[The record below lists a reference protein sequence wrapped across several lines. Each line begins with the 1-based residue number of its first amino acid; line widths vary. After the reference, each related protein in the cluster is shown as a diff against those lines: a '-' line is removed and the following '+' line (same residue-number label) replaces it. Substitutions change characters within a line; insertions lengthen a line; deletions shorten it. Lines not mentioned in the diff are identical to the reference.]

1 MRKLND
7 LQTPYLA
14 VDLEIFE
21 KNLETMKSIRP
32 GSSLRPHV
40 KAFKSTDIAA
50 ILKQTGYSG
59 FCCATIKELEGLA
72 ASGLGD
78 DLLLANETLNASRLR
93 SLVDHGVEV
102 IVAVDST
109 ETIDAAKDGG
119 IRNVLIDVNVGLPRC
134 GCDLNEVEILSGY
147 ARRKGLNIKGVM
159 GYEGHLMFTPD
170 RADRKRG
177 VAEAMQV
184 LQEAHSITGGDIISA
199 GGTGTFDLNELATE
213 IQAGSFLFMDT
224 RYSTV
229 GLPFEES
236 LTIVSTVIS
245 VERDRKRAVCD
256 AGVKSFAT
264 DYGKPKLEDGII
276 EFCSDEH
283 STIVPTE
290 QRGDLAFQVGDL
302 IHLRVPH
309 VDPTIAK
316 HSRLACSQEGYIY
329 GDWKVDL
336 RGW

>member
-1 MRKLND
+1 VRKLND

-14 VDLEIFE
+14 VDLDIFQR
-21 KNLETMKSIRP
+21 NLETMQSVRP

-40 KAFKSTDIAA
+40 KAFKSTDIAG
-50 ILKQTGYSG
+50 ILKQSGYSG
-59 FCCATIKELEGLA
+59 FCCATIKELEGLV

-93 SLVDHGVEV
+93 SLVDHGAQVT
-102 IVAVDST
+102 VAVDST
-109 ETIDAAKDGG
+109 ETIDAAKEGG
-119 IRNVLIDVNVGLPRC
+119 IRNVLLDVNVGLPRC
-134 GCDLNEVEILSGY
+134 GCDLKDVENLSTY
-147 ARRKGLNIKGVM
+147 ARRKGLNILGVM

-170 RADRKRG
+170 RADRKQG
-177 VAEAMQV
+177 VAKAMQV
-184 LQEAHSITGGDIISA
+184 LKEAHSIAGGDIISA

-236 LTIVSTVIS
+236 LTIVSTIIS
-245 VERDRKRAVCD
+245 IERDQSRAVCD

-264 DYGKPKLEDGII
+264 DYGKPKLKNGVI

-290 QRGDLAFQVGDL
+290 PRSETAFKVGDL
-302 IHLRVPH
+302 IRLRVPH

-316 HSRLACSQEGYIY
+316 HPRLVCLQEGYIR

>member
-1 MRKLND
+1 MQKLND

-14 VDLEIFE
+14 VDLETFHR
-21 KNLETMKSIRP
+21 NLKIMQSVRP

-40 KAFKSTDIAA
+40 KAFKSTHIAG
-50 ILKQTGYSG
+50 ILKQSGYSG

-72 ASGLGD
+72 ANGLGN

-93 SLVDHGVEV
+93 SLVDHGAQV

-134 GCDLNEVEILSGY
+134 GCDLKEVETLSAY
-147 ARRKGLNIKGVM
+147 ARRNGLNILGVM
-159 GYEGHLMFTPD
+159 GYEGHLMFTSK
-170 RADRKRG
+170 RSDRKEG
-177 VAEAMQV
+177 VTKAMQV

-224 RYSTV
+224 RYSAID
-229 GLPFEES
+229 LPFEES
-236 LTIVSTVIS
+236 LTIVSTIIS
-245 VERDRKRAVCD
+245 IEKNQKRAVCD

-264 DYGKPKLEDGII
+264 DYGKPKLRDGVI

-283 STIVPTE
+283 STILPTE
-290 QRGDLAFQVGDL
+290 PRSQLEFQVGDV

-316 HSRLACSQEGYIY
+316 HPKLVCFQEGYVH

>member
-50 ILKQTGYSG
+50 ILKQAGYSG

-93 SLVDHGVEV
+93 SLVNHGVEV

-134 GCDLNEVEILSGY
+134 GCERISTSF
-147 ARRKGLNIKGVM
+147 KSQP
-159 GYEGHLMFTPD
+159 HL
-170 RADRKRG
+170 G
-177 VAEAMQV
+177 
-184 LQEAHSITGGDIISA
+184 
-199 GGTGTFDLNELATE
+199 N
-213 IQAGSFLFMDT
+213 
-224 RYSTV
+224 
-229 GLPFEES
+229 
-236 LTIVSTVIS
+236 
-245 VERDRKRAVCD
+245 
-256 AGVKSFAT
+256 
-264 DYGKPKLEDGII
+264 
-276 EFCSDEH
+276 
-283 STIVPTE
+283 PT
-290 QRGDLAFQVGDL
+290 
-302 IHLRVPH
+302 
-309 VDPTIAK
+309 
-316 HSRLACSQEGYIY
+316 Y
-329 GDWKVDL
+329 
-336 RGW
+336 

>member
-1 MRKLND
+1 VRKLND

-14 VDLEIFE
+14 VDLKIFQS
-21 KNLETMKSIRP
+21 NLEIMQSVRP

-40 KAFKSTDIAA
+40 KAFKSTDIAGL
-50 ILKQTGYSG
+50 LKQGGYSS

-72 ASGLGD
+72 ANGLGD

-93 SLVDHGVEV
+93 SLVDHGAQV

-134 GCDLNEVEILSGY
+134 GCDLQEVEILSAY
-147 ARRKGLNIKGVM
+147 ARRKGLHIQGVM

-170 RADRKRG
+170 RSDRKEG
-177 VAEAMQV
+177 VAKAMQV
-184 LQEAHSITGGDIISA
+184 LQEAHSITGGEIISA

-229 GLPFEES
+229 GLPFQES
-236 LTIVSTVIS
+236 LTIVSKIIS
-245 VERDRKRAVCD
+245 LDRNQKRAVCD

-264 DYGKPKLEDGII
+264 DYGKPKLRDGVI
-276 EFCSDEH
+276 EFTSDEH

-290 QRGDLAFQVGDL
+290 PRSELAFKVGDL

-316 HSRLACSQEGYIY
+316 HPRLVCLEEGYIH